1 MIPTNIKRAKKR
13 AFGGT
18 YVRWSMNICSM
29 AYEHMFVNQG
39 SWLRKPTNIC
49 SFFRGYST
57 CMLRALVMTFYLL
70 FKSVCRTHIL
80 YHILFHCYFLRV
92 AAIGGADDING

>member
-1 MIPTNIKRAKKR
+1 
-13 AFGGT
+13 
-18 YVRWSMNICSM
+18 MNICSM
-29 AYEHMFVNQG
+29 VYEHMFVNQG

-57 CMLRALVMTFYLL
+57 CMLRALLITFYLL
-70 FKSVCRTHIL
+70 CISVCSTHIL
-80 YHILFHCYFLRV
+80 YHILFHSYFLRV

>member
-1 MIPTNIKRAKKR
+1 MIPSNINTVKKR

-18 YVRWSMNICSM
+18 YVRWPMNICSM

-57 CMLRALVMTFYLL
+57 VPFLGDIAR
-70 FKSVCRTHIL
+70 VCL
-80 YHILFHCYFLRV
+80 EPW
-92 AAIGGADDING
+92 